1 MATFKDLKENLM
13 DTTQKATGAVKSAL
27 TNEEHQS
34 SFSDGYLSTHS
45 ALKIIY
51 YLMALD
57 GGISPEEE
65 TLFREIGTALDK
77 NFQFTSRVIEKD
89 CVYQLEKANSSEDY
103 RSVILEGVDNAIA
116 SSVPTEDSFITPK
129 LLIWDLLTVSYSD
142 EQYSE
147 PERDLIKAIAQKL
160 DVDEATLLEL
170 ESSLQTL
177 TAIDKETTWIKTT
190 SKPYIEIEA
199 IVNELAD
206 RKNAVTESVNDLLT
220 L

>member
-51 YLMALD
+51 YLMAVD

-77 NFQFTSRVIEKD
+77 NFQFTSRVIEED

-103 RSVILEGVDNAIA
+103 RSMILEGVDNAIA

-160 DVDEATLLEL
+160 DIDEATLLEL

>member
-27 TNEEHQS
+27 TNEEPQP
-34 SFSDGYLSTHS
+34 SFSDGYLSTYS

-51 YLMALD
+51 YLMAVD

-77 NFQFTSRVIEKD
+77 SFQFTSRVIEED
-89 CVYQLEKANSSEDY
+89 CVFQLEKANSSEDY

-142 EQYSE
+142 QQYSE

-160 DVDEATLLEL
+160 DIDEVTLLEL

-177 TAIDKETTWIKTT
+177 TAIEKEITWIKTT

>member
-13 DTTQKATGAVKSAL
+13 DTTQKAAGAVKSAL

-34 SFSDGYLSTHS
+34 SFFDGYLSTHS

-51 YLMALD
+51 YLMAVD

-77 NFQFTSRVIEKD
+77 NFQFTSRVIEED
-89 CVYQLEKANSSEDY
+89 CVYQLEKADSAEDY

-147 PERDLIKAIAQKL
+147 PERNLIKAIAQKL
-160 DVDEATLLEL
+160 DIDEVTLLEL

-177 TAIDKETTWIKTT
+177 TAIEKETTWIKTT

-206 RKNAVTESVNDLLT
+206 RKNAVTDSVNDLLT

>member
-51 YLMALD
+51 YLMAVD

-77 NFQFTSRVIEKD
+77 NFQFTSRVIEED

>member
-51 YLMALD
+51 YLMAVD

-77 NFQFTSRVIEKD
+77 NFQFTSRVIEED

-103 RSVILEGVDNAIA
+103 RSMILEGVDNAIA
-116 SSVPTEDSFITPK
+116 SSVPAEDSFSTPK

-160 DVDEATLLEL
+160 DIDEATLLEL

>member
-51 YLMALD
+51 YLMAVD

-77 NFQFTSRVIEKD
+77 NFQFTSRVIEED
-89 CVYQLEKANSSEDY
+89 CVYQLEKANSSEDD
-103 RSVILEGVDNAIA
+103 RSMILEGVDNAIA

-160 DVDEATLLEL
+160 DIDEATLLEL